1 MFSSLFLS
9 KNQKLVQKWTNEHEQ
24 IVGLATDVI
33 TSYKDG
39 KVDIAKDALVD
50 LRLVTL
56 NHLMAEDMEFV
67 ELLKDHEN
75 TDNETEQSINE
86 FTETFYNT
94 KTTLK
99 QFLKEYTRPD
109 AVLDDAFLES
119 FKGLVDVLAKRI
131 DFEEKNLY
139 NKLDQK

>member
-75 TDNETEQSINE
+75 TDNETEQSVNE
-86 FTETFYNT
+86 FTETFYDT
-94 KTTLK
+94 KSTLK
-99 QFLKEYTRPD
+99 QFLKDYTRPD
-109 AVLDDAFLES
+109 AVLDDKFLED

-139 NKLDQK
+139 SKLDHK